1 MCWLCHSPLPDKED
15 YFVCLFIVAF
25 LSTTMWVFSLAIPHG
40 IHLVIPTHP
49 TFFWVVCHPSRTSPQ
64 KNLSRNPR
72 IDFPFSPPPDH
83 TLSYLWPMTH
93 HSCIGW
99 VQIGSA
105 WALCV
110 KSLSAAHA
118 FAMVWR
124 LIYVFCHS
132 SLTFYGVNCF
142 SDFPFFTGL
151 LLSRAGPCLI
161 VGFPFFELILCSFR
175 NLVAISIILLCYSCR
190 GVI

>member
-1 MCWLCHSPLPDKED
+1 MPLPITRRRRL
-15 YFVCLFIVAF
+15 FCLLVHCGILIHHNVGI
-25 LSTTMWVFSLAIPHG
+25 LSCYPSWHTPSDSNSS
-40 IHLVIPTHP
+40 HL
-49 TFFWVVCHPSRTSPQ
+49 FWVVCHPSKTSPQ

-72 IDFPFSPPPDH
+72 IDFPFSPSPDH